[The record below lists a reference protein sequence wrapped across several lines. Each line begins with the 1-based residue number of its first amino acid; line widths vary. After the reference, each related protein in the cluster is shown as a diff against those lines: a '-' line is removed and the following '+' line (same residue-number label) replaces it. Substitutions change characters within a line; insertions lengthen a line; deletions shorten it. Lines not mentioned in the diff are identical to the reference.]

1 MKWSVRVASVSGI
14 DIRVHASFALILLVG
29 AIQWGLPHGGLG
41 ALFGVLF
48 MLALFACVALHELG
62 HSLVAQRFGVAVREI
77 LLLPIG
83 GVARLSREPSR
94 PVHELLIALAGPLV
108 NVVIAFAIAASAL
121 VVFGTDWFSSGA
133 FLTAAIGPP
142 SLATMVASLLIANVA
157 LAVFNMLPALPMD
170 GGRVFRALLAMLLG
184 KLKATL
190 IAATVGQLMAAGLAV
205 FGLFQGN
212 VILALIGAFVFF
224 GASQERAAAR
234 ATQTLS
240 GLGAGEVVD
249 PRAIVLAPGDLLG
262 VALHHAVRA
271 PQAHFAVIQGD
282 RVIGTL
288 SRAEMLQ
295 NLHTLGPLTYV
306 AGVMQR
312 ELAEVDAAM
321 PLSEVRL
328 RLLELGGRPVV
339 VNGPYGYVGLL
350 GIEDLARAA
359 MMASALRVRAAS
371 RTPVPSRDSLF

>member
-1 MKWSVRVASVSGI
+1 M
-14 DIRVHASFALILLVG
+14 
-29 AIQWGLPHGGLG
+29 
-41 ALFGVLF
+41 
-48 MLALFACVALHELG
+48 
-62 HSLVAQRFGVAVREI
+62 
-77 LLLPIG
+77 
-83 GVARLSREPSR
+83 
-94 PVHELLIALAGPLV
+94 
-108 NVVIAFAIAASAL
+108 AAP
-121 VVFGTDWFSSGA
+121 DRNER
-133 FLTAAIGPP
+133 LTAALRLVVAAAGLAIFFADP
-142 SLATMVASLLIANVA
+142 SEHPARRPFVNVA
-157 LAVFNMLPALPMD
+157 LALFNMLPALPMD

-184 KLKATL
+184 KLPATV
-190 IAATVGQLMAAGLAV
+190 IAATVGQLMAAGLAL

-234 ATQTLS
+234 AAQTLS
-240 GLGAGEVVD
+240 GLGAGQVVD
-249 PRAIVLAPGDLLG
+249 PRAIVLSPGDLLG

-271 PQAHFAVIQGD
+271 PQTHFAVVHGD

-288 SRAEMLQ
+288 SREEMLRH
-295 NLHTLGPLTYV
+295 LHTLGPLTYV

-312 ELAEVDAAM
+312 ELAEVDATM

-339 VNGPYGYVGLL
+339 VNGPYGYLGLI

-359 MMASALRVRAAS
+359 MMATALRVRAAS